1 LTVNPPRT
9 QAQRVIFIDLARA
22 LAALLMVYG
31 HAVSALLAPAYQDGP
46 WYDAWQFQRGLTS
59 SLFLLLSGFAFSIAT
74 ARHWASH
81 LTLSGAL
88 VKRLRRFGL
97 FVLIGYAL
105 HLPAPTL
112 AELSAA
118 SPERWRSFMAVD
130 VLQLI
135 GVTFIIVQ
143 LLVLAVRTRIAF
155 TIVSFALAVA
165 IVLATPAVWKTPWEM
180 YLPPAIAAYLSPA
193 GGSLFPLFPWTGF
206 VLLGAGFGQ
215 VYARW
220 GAADLTRFSHTAL
233 LLPSAA
239 LFGCYLLLSSATIF
253 GAGPGQS
260 VAADFV
266 PGDVTLRWAVCLALL
281 WAIATGTRHISRL
294 PHVFSAVAQETL
306 FIYVLHL
313 CIVYGSSW
321 QPGLVQTFGTMF
333 TPLQMLVTV
342 VVLLA
347 TVVVAAYYWNFWK
360 HHRPRLARWASFA
373 LLAFILI
380 RFFGNF

>member
-1 LTVNPPRT
+1 MIQSTSSSRV

-31 HAVSALLAPAYQDGP
+31 HAVSALLAPEYQNGS

-88 VKRLRRFGL
+88 AKRLRRFGL

-112 AELSAA
+112 SELATA
-118 SPERWRSFMAVD
+118 SPESWDAFRAVD

-143 LLVLAVRTRIAF
+143 LLVLVVRTRIAF
-155 TIVSFALAVA
+155 TVVSFALAVT
-165 IVLATPAVWKTPWEM
+165 IVLVTPVVWSTPWSTS
-180 YLPPAIAAYLSPA
+180 LPPWIADYLSPA
-193 GGSLFPLFPWTGF
+193 EGSLFPLFPWTAF

-215 VYARW
+215 LYARW
-220 GAADLTRFSHTAL
+220 GAANLTRFSHFAL
-233 LLPSAA
+233 LLPSAG
-239 LFGCYLLLSSATIF
+239 LFVLYLLLSSMEAF
-253 GAGPGQS
+253 GEGPGR
-260 VAADFV
+260 FV
-266 PGDVTLRWAVCLALL
+266 PGDVMLRWAVCLLIL
-281 WAIATGTRHISRL
+281 WGIATGTQHISRL
-294 PHVFSAVAQETL
+294 PHVFSTIAQETL

-321 QPGLVQTFGTMF
+321 NHGLVKMFGTTM
-333 TPLQMLVTV
+333 TPLAMLVTV
-342 VVLLA
+342 VLLLA
-347 TVVVAAYYWNFWK
+347 TVVVAAYYWNYWK
-360 HHRPRLARWASFA
+360 HQRPRFARLASFA

-380 RFFGNF
+380 RFFGDI

>member
-1 LTVNPPRT
+1 LSASSPARH

-31 HAVSALLAPAYQDGP
+31 HAVSALLAPEYQGGE

-81 LTLSGAL
+81 LTLSKAL
-88 VKRLRRFGL
+88 VKRLRRFSL
-97 FVLIGYAL
+97 FVFIGYLL

-118 SPERWRSFMAVD
+118 APERWRSFMAVD

-135 GVTFIIVQ
+135 GVTFILVQ
-143 LLVLAVRTRIAF
+143 LLVLVVRTRVAF
-155 TIVSFALAVA
+155 AVVSFALAIT
-165 IVLATPAVWKTPWEM
+165 IVLATPTVWNLPWEM
-180 YLPPAIAAYLSPA
+180 YLPAGLAAYLSPA

-215 VYARW
+215 LYARW
-220 GAADLTRFSHTAL
+220 GAANLTRFSHAAL
-233 LLPSAA
+233 LLPGVGLYGA
-239 LFGCYLLLSSATIF
+239 YLVLSSFETF
-253 GAGPGQS
+253 GEGPGR
-260 VAADFV
+260 FV
-266 PGDVTLRWAVCLALL
+266 PGDVALRWAVCLLIL
-281 WAIATGTRHISRL
+281 WAIATGTRHIARL
-294 PHVFSAVAQETL
+294 PHVFSAIAQETL

-321 QPGLVQTFGTMF
+321 QPGLVQLFGTMM
-333 TPLQMLVTV
+333 TPAQMLVTV

-347 TVVVAAYYWNFWK
+347 TVIVAAYYWNHWK
-360 HHRPRLARWASFA
+360 HHRPRLARLASFA
-373 LLAFILI
+373 LLAFIVI
-380 RFFGNF
+380 RFLGSF